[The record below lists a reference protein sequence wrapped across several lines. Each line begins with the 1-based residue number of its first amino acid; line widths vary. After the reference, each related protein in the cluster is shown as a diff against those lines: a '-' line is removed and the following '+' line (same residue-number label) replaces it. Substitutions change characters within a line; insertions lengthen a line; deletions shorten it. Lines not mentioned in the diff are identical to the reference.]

1 VLKFNTSAKSDYVV
15 MDPTNAY
22 PGVEMKGWRRHVT
35 LEKPVITVVVD
46 EIKSA
51 PGAEIEVRF
60 HPGVQAEVKGN
71 YTLLTG
77 KSGKMALIPVVNQ
90 EFTVREG
97 MHACNPVNATRPFF
111 WVNYFGTVVTAN
123 TDKTLIATIIVPV
136 TDENEAQQI
145 VKSVSKNIDAG
156 GNYTVSFTKGGKE
169 YKYLYKNGKDGL
181 LLENMI

>member
-1 VLKFNTSAKSDYVV
+1 
-15 MDPTNAY
+15 
-22 PGVEMKGWRRHVT
+22 
-35 LEKPVITVVVD
+35 
-46 EIKSA
+46 
-51 PGAEIEVRF
+51 
-60 HPGVQAEVKGN
+60 
-71 YTLLTG
+71 
-77 KSGKMALIPVVNQ
+77 MALIPVVNQ

-123 TDKTLIATIIVPV
+123 KDKTLIATIIVPV

-156 GNYTVSFTKGGKE
+156 GNYTVSFTRGGKE